1 MTVPK
6 SELFEYLVRS
16 ISLWRTAITLTQPR
30 LVPLHV
36 ARLITYARHL
46 NTYIKIYSDRWND
59 IKPAVYVASL
69 EQILSVFFVMYFAQ
83 KDIVIVGCIIT
94 GDKADLHE

>member
-1 MTVPK
+1 
-6 SELFEYLVRS
+6 L
-16 ISLWRTAITLTQPR
+16 INACI
-30 LVPLHV
+30 
-36 ARLITYARHL
+36 ARLIKYARHL
-46 NTYIKIYSDRWND
+46 NTYIKTYSDRWND

-69 EQILSVFFVMYFAQ
+69 ERILSVIFVMYFAQ